1 MSSVCDENRRS
12 ETSLLN
18 HVCNHSPECNYSHY
32 LTYLVSITHWRRQYR
47 YLGLPLMDLLICQG
61 VMLPVCSCNSGNY
74 WKTDRVK
81 GALIAITSL
90 CDPNKSLSLVRSI
103 KVTSSLM
110 ERIVLVS
117 NVITTNEINIT
128 KTHFSVTKA
137 VWKSVFLP

>member
-18 HVCNHSPECNYSHY
+18 HVCNHSLECNYSHY

-47 YLGLPLMDLLICQG
+47 YLGLPLMDILIYQG
-61 VMLPVCSCNSGNY
+61 IMLPVCSCNSGSY

-103 KVTSSLM
+103 KVKNGTGRKSSV
-110 ERIVLVS
+110 EQFS
-117 NVITTNEINIT
+117 PN
-128 KTHFSVTKA
+128 FSVKVIITESLS
-137 VWKSVFLP
+137 SVKMLTDN